1 MNFRKQPRYLGY
13 HHLTY
18 ACFAFVLVQVIFLV
32 AIQTITQKNTAKI
45 FFEEKP
51 YILYTLKSNLDDL
64 DYSQNSKD
72 LLSNI
77 KSNIYSKLKNLTAD
91 INITPN
97 WQLGHYQNIKNEKS
111 NYTLTNY
118 RANPYIIQ
126 INFPKQK
133 ITLYI
138 EFRVSLGAFWGSFL
152 ALIFIMVAF
161 LLIWVIFIYA
171 FNISFKSRIL
181 QGFNL
186 TREQQR
192 SSRVPGDLTGELIHE
207 VQGLMDEKHLMLSAL
222 SHDLKTPLTELEL
235 KLYLLED
242 QELAAQMLKNTQD
255 ITQIVRTSLQYAKGL
270 EHVEKDKYD
279 ISPFL
284 YEICTQSD
292 TPKKPVTYKTE
303 LKKCIYK
310 IEKALFKRMVSNL
323 IVNAKKYAD
332 NCDVTLSKNIDD
344 KIVITIQDNG
354 PGVPEDQLD
363 ILGSPFFRAD
373 SSRSRKT
380 GGTGLGLAIVKQI
393 ATIHDFLISFSNK
406 PEGGL
411 KIILTEI

>member
-32 AIQTITQKNTAKI
+32 AIQTITQRNTAKI

-51 YILYTLKSNLDDL
+51 YILYTLKSNLDDI
-64 DYSQNSKD
+64 DYSQDSHQ
-72 LLSNI
+72 LLTSIQN
-77 KSNIYSKLKNLTAD
+77 NIYSKLKRLTTD

-97 WQLGHYQNIKNEKS
+97 WQLGHYQNKNKKS
-111 NYTLTNY
+111 NYILTNY
-118 RANPYIIQ
+118 LANPYIIQ

-133 ITLYI
+133 ITLYV
-138 EFRVSLGAFWGSFL
+138 EFRISLGAFWGSFL
-152 ALIFIMVAF
+152 ASIFVMIAF
-161 LLIWVIFIYA
+161 LLVWVIFIYA
-171 FNISFKSRIL
+171 FNISFKSRII

-186 TREQQR
+186 SREQQR

-242 QELAAQMLKNTQD
+242 QELASQMLKNTQD

-279 ISPFL
+279 ISSFL
-284 YEICTQSD
+284 HEICTQSN
-292 TPKKPVTYKTE
+292 TPKKPVMYKTE
-303 LKKCIYK
+303 LKTCIYK
-310 IEKALFKRMVSNL
+310 IEKALFKRMIANL
-323 IVNAKKYAD
+323 IVNAKKYAN

-344 KIVITIQDNG
+344 KVLIIIQDNG

-363 ILGSPFFRAD
+363 TLGTPFFRAD
-373 SSRSRKT
+373 TSRSRKT

-393 ATIHDFLISFSNK
+393 ATIHDFIILFSNK
-406 PEGGL
+406 QDGGL
-411 KIILTEI
+411 KITLTEI